1 MPAEVKHSLTLKGY
15 LNVAEMRIN
24 EISKAG
30 EFEYDLT
37 EALGRFDNAEV
48 TIVITE
54 KASVEP
60 VDSEDEE

>member
-15 LNVAEMRIN
+15 LNVEEMRIN

-30 EFEYDLT
+30 EFEYDLI
-37 EALGRFDNAEV
+37 EALARFDNAEV

-60 VDSEDEE
+60 IESEEE

>member
-30 EFEYDLT
+30 EFEYDLV
-37 EALGRFDNAEV
+37 EALERFDGAEV

-60 VDSEDEE
+60 VESEEE